1 MFDGTS
7 AQHCCDMLSR
17 PDFVS
22 LAHRQLGQL
31 VGQKPSQTQRTT
43 LFHVSKRPS
52 PRYINIPSAGFLF
65 TPVYICLHLFTHRS
79 TTVPARSTFQLFP
92 VSSSWKSVARSHRIH
107 HCFSQGSGGG
117 SDEAMGIAPCAGE
130 QLSHGWE
137 KGAVQEKGIT
147 AVISNRNQWHFTSKV
162 ERHTVILGF
171 RMLQDALRICHI
183 FSISKVVK

>member
-7 AQHCCDMLSR
+7 AQHFCCDMLSR

-65 TPVYICLHLFTHRS
+65 TSVYICLHT
-79 TTVPARSTFQLFP
+79 ARPQFQLQAPSSYFQFQVLESLLQGHTESITVSLRDRGEDRMRRWALHP
-92 VSSSWKSVARSHRIH
+92 VLVSNCPMAERVL
-107 HCFSQGSGGG
+107 G
-117 SDEAMGIAPCAGE
+117 CAG
-130 QLSHGWE
+130 
-137 KGAVQEKGIT
+137 KGNHCCDLGVSEYSVPHCT
-147 AVISNRNQWHFTSKV
+147 QWF
-162 ERHTVILGF
+162 
-171 RMLQDALRICHI
+171 C
-183 FSISKVVK
+183 